1 MLNLG
6 GDETNVIRVAKPPMI
21 QQLARIKPGWY
32 VLGFLLVYSIAISVA
47 FSRTQRAQAQ
57 LRTVLERQVDTP
69 VTPTAPEGLWF
80 PVVGAR
86 LPQDPAYLPNAT
98 RAYRRGVNQGFDFYS
113 EDAGIPIAYGTP
125 VIASDNGV
133 ISRIDSTYTEIS
145 PNDWLALIDAV
156 SQDGADDEQLNLLRG
171 RQIWITT
178 DNDLRLIYGHLSD
191 VRSELQEGSRV
202 YRGQVIGYVGNSGTD
217 DGVNGTT
224 RGARLHFEIW
234 RADGSFIGQG
244 MNEAQVRSLA
254 SSLFVGP

>member
-1 MLNLG
+1 MG
-6 GDETNVIRVAKPPMI
+6 
-21 QQLARIKPGWY
+21 
-32 VLGFLLVYSIAISVA
+32 LLIYSIVVSIAL
-47 FSRTQRAQAQ
+47 SRTQRAEAQ
-57 LRTVLERQVDTP
+57 LRTVLERQVDMP
-69 VTPTAPEGLWF
+69 AAPAAPEGLWF
-80 PVVGAR
+80 PIVGAR

-113 EDAGIPIAYGTP
+113 EDAGIPIPYGTP
-125 VIASDNGV
+125 VIAADDGV
-133 ISRIDSTYTEIS
+133 ISRIDIDYREIS

-156 SQDGADDEQLNLLRG
+156 SQDGADDEQLDLLRG

-178 DNDLRLIYGHLSD
+178 DNDLRLVYGHLSG
-191 VRSELQEGSRV
+191 VREGLQEGSRV

-217 DGVNGTT
+217 DGVNGTM

-254 SSLFVGP
+254 NSLFVGP